1 MVREQEPFIA
11 LLIRTVRNRW
21 KFIAKVLVACFVSIT
36 TIVMLLPPSFMA
48 VGLVRIGYVGPGFGG
63 LSLNTIATEAGS
75 TGFIERVKKEVG
87 AEDAKMVA
95 RVRFKSDL
103 IELRAYARTPEL
115 AQEMVRTA
123 GNWMVE
129 EHSKIIDEV
138 FAGGKALYL
147 ERFGKRPETEELYF
161 NEPVSLLKPWKKSK
175 ASSPVYYRPCSYPCF
190 SASFWVSCSL
200 STVNSWTRRN
210 QYDASDDIFELGC
223 CHLGRCI
230 RSHSRYGISQSG
242 QYR

>member
-21 KFIAKVLVACFVSIT
+21 KFMAKVLVACFVSIT

-147 ERFGKRPETEELYF
+147 ERFGKRPETEELVF
-161 NEPVSLLKPWKKSK
+161 QRTSVAFEAMEEIKSVKPGLLPTVFLSLFLGFFLGLVLVIYRELMDPTKS
-175 ASSPVYYRPCSYPCF
+175 
-190 SASFWVSCSL
+190 
-200 STVNSWTRRN
+200 
-210 QYDASDDIFELGC
+210 I
-223 CHLGRCI
+223 
-230 RSHSRYGISQSG
+230 
-242 QYR
+242 